1 MILFVWNRAKRVIVR
16 VLCCIVAN
24 KKTKTKGTGK
34 RCREY
39 MVSTCRFV
47 GTCKPLQVALIRE
60 ANIIKQKLPTT
71 RSFKSTQI
79 SHNLILYQILD
90 QFFFSHTH
98 TYIYIYK
105 CYTRGVVPTSHHGQG
120 KEFKYW
126 VIIRLINSLARIKL
140 SSLN

>member
-90 QFFFSHTH
+90 QFFFHTH
-98 TYIYIYK
+98 THIYIYIYWYK
-105 CYTRGVVPTSHHGQG
+105 YYTHGDLCLPLIMI
-120 KEFKYW
+120 KA
-126 VIIRLINSLARIKL
+126 IRVYV
-140 SSLN
+140 LN